1 VLHRDCSAAS
11 GPEPDGWRAWVDRVL
26 LAPRFEVIDVADL
39 REVRLLSL
47 LLLVT
52 VSMTSIGAVAAMGRP
67 RVAVMLATT
76 AVVLLVCYWLSR
88 SRLHRRAAVIASIV
102 VHSTPFASILATSAF
117 DGTGM
122 LRAFAFLPIGL
133 AFSTIF
139 MSVRGFAA
147 IAGGTVL
154 AIALLPVL
162 VAEISLGDVA
172 VPLGLAIP
180 ISCVLVIGVRHRDRV
195 AADRQRE
202 LEQRAFEV
210 ERARDDLDARVAERT
225 AELVRA
231 NAALVRAKERAE
243 HASRVKTEFLA
254 TMSHELRTPMNGV
267 LGMLDLLLDTRLS
280 GAQREYAGV
289 ARVSGRALLEAI
301 DDILDL
307 TRLEAGE
314 LVLERGAIDLR
325 ATIGGVTGKL
335 AARARAKGVALA
347 VEVAADVPT
356 RLLGD
361 PDRTRQLV
369 ASLADNAVKFTDRGH
384 VRVAARCVAREGSRV
399 TLEIAFHDTGVG
411 IPEGAHA
418 TIFEDFEQVDA
429 SSTRRFGGAGLGLAI
444 ARELVALMGGTIELE
459 SEVGFGSTF
468 RLVLPFEVDEA
479 GDRVVPRTVP
489 RSGLVPAAIDGPQV
503 LLVEDNVVNQKIAT
517 RMLEKLGCRVD
528 VASNGRDA
536 VEMTDVVAYDLV
548 LMDVE
553 MPELDGYDATAQIR
567 AREARTGAHV
577 PVVAMTA
584 RAMSGDRERCL
595 AAGMDDY
602 VSKPVELAELARVVE
617 GARGQQ
623 VSA

>member
-1 VLHRDCSAAS
+1 MLHRDCSAAS

-26 LAPRFEVIDVADL
+26 LAPRFDVIDVADL

-52 VSMTSIGAVAAMGRP
+52 VLMTGIGAVAALGRP

-76 AVVLLVCYWLSR
+76 AVVLLMCYWLSR

-117 DGTGM
+117 DGPGM

-139 MSVRGFAA
+139 MSVRGFSA

-180 ISCVLVIGVRHRDRV
+180 ISCVLVIGVRHRERV
-195 AADRQRE
+195 SADRRRE
-202 LEQRAFEV
+202 LELRALEV

-289 ARVSGRALLEAI
+289 ARASGRALLEAI

-314 LVLERGAIDLR
+314 LVLERGAVDLR
-325 ATIGGVTGKL
+325 AAIEGVAGKL

-356 RLLGD
+356 QLLGD

-468 RLVLPFEVDEA
+468 RLVLPFEVDEPA
-479 GDRVVPRTVP
+479 DRVVPRAVA
-489 RSGLVPAAIDGPQV
+489 RSSQVPAAIDGPQV

-528 VASNGRDA
+528 VASNGREA

-553 MPELDGYDATAQIR
+553 MPELDGYGATAQIR

-617 GARGQQ
+617 GAHGQQ
-623 VSA
+623 VPA